1 MEASARDEGMINTFI
16 STVKKTRR
24 RSQLLQ
30 HGGHIEEDNSGTSP
44 TPSPTP
50 SPSPSE
56 DNCFIKMVKE
66 HCGLVALAIVTA
78 TAILILITGLFGLLL
93 YNRYATS
100 LPLTTEQ
107 SSNNQSWDFGV
118 TFGELKIS
126 STIKNAGTITI
137 IFALVLAFFIAGY
150 IAYLYFEK
158 QKIKQS

>member
-78 TAILILITGLFGLLL
+78 TAIVILITGLFGLLL
-93 YNRYATS
+93 SNQYA
-100 LPLTTEQ
+100 LTTEQ

-126 STIKNAGTITI
+126 SSIQNAGTITI